1 LTLCHMRT
9 LYEQFV
15 RERKYLKNVT
25 PKTEAW
31 YWQSW
36 QALAGALPEDAAVP
50 PSKAYWTD
58 RIAELRDKGVSAVSV
73 NTYARA
79 INAFLK
85 WAHDEGH
92 VPARVRIPRLKE
104 EKFLLATLTS
114 SHVDHLLRWKPKSAS
129 ANRVHTLAC
138 LLLDTGVRAN
148 EALSLRRSDVDLDNL
163 LIRVK
168 GKGQKDR
175 VVPMSFELRRI
186 LYRWTTKH
194 TFDLVFPTA
203 RGTKQGQRNAL
214 RDFQLMGRALGIS
227 GVRFSFH
234 TMRHTFAVNYIRNGG
249 DVFRLQRVLGHAT
262 LEMTRRYVNLQ
273 TEDLKAV
280 HDRLSLLTARG

>member
-1 LTLCHMRT
+1 MKE

-15 RERKYLKNVT
+15 RERRYLKNVT

-36 QALAGALPEDAAVP
+36 DALASGLPEGDAA
-50 PSKAYWTD
+50 PSRAVWTD
-58 RIAELRDKGVSAVSV
+58 RVAALRDKGVSAVSV

-104 EKFLLATLTS
+104 EKTILATLTPA
-114 SHVDHLLRWKPKSAS
+114 HVDRLLRWKPKAAS
-129 ANRVHTLAC
+129 AIRVHTLAC

-148 EALSLRRSDVDLDNL
+148 EALSLRRPDVDLDNL
-163 LIRVK
+163 LIRVR

-186 LYRWTTKH
+186 LFRWLARH
-194 TFDLVFPTA
+194 DYDLVFPTA
-203 RGTKQGQRNAL
+203 RGTKQTQRNAL
-214 RDFQLMGRALGIS
+214 RDFKRMGRTLAIT

-234 TMRHTFAVNYIRNGG
+234 TLRHTFAVNYIRNGG

-280 HDRLSLLTARG
+280 HNRLSLLTSRI

>member
-1 LTLCHMRT
+1 MRK

-25 PKTEAW
+25 PRTEAW

-36 QALAGALPEDAAVP
+36 TALTTALPQDATAP
-50 PSKAYWTD
+50 PPKAFWTD
-58 RIAELRDKGVSAVSV
+58 RVAELRDRGVSPVTV

-92 VPARVRIPRLKE
+92 VAVRVRIPRLKE
-104 EKFLLATLTS
+104 EKLILATLTPTQ
-114 SHVDHLLRWKPKSAS
+114 VDRLLRWKPKSAS
-129 ANRVHTLAC
+129 ANRVYTLAC

-148 EALSLRRSDVDLDNL
+148 EALTLRRTDVDLDNL

-186 LYRWTTKH
+186 LYRWLAKH
-194 TFDLVFPTA
+194 TFDLVFPTT

-214 RDFQLMGRALGIS
+214 RDFKLMGRSLGIT

-280 HDRLSLLTARG
+280 HDRLSLLTAGTRGA

>member
-1 LTLCHMRT
+1 M
-9 LYEQFV
+9 
-15 RERKYLKNVT
+15 
-25 PKTEAW
+25 
-31 YWQSW
+31 
-36 QALAGALPEDAAVP
+36 
-50 PSKAYWTD
+50 PSKAFWTD
-58 RIAELRDKGVSAVSV
+58 LIAALRDKGVAAVSV

-79 INAFLK
+79 VNAFLK

-92 VPARVRIPRLKE
+92 VPAGVRIPRLKE
-104 EKFLLATLTS
+104 EKTVLATLTPA
-114 SHVDHLLRWKPKSAS
+114 DIDGLLRWKPKAAS
-129 ANRVHTLAC
+129 AI
-138 LLLDTGVRAN
+138 RAHSSLPAARHGHAPN

-186 LYRWTTKH
+186 LYRWLSRH
-194 TFDLVFPTA
+194 THDLVFPTM
-203 RGTKQGQRNAL
+203 RGTKQTQRNAL
-214 RDFQLMGRALGIS
+214 RDFQGMGRALGIT

-280 HDRLSLLTARG
+280 HDKLSLLTARQ